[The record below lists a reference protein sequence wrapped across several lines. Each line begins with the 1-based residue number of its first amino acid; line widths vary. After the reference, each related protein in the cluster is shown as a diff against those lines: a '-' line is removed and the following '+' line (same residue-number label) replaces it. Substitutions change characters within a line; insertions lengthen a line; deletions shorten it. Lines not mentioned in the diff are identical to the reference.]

1 MIYSTKW
8 CFQPCFSSWYSQ
20 NCNRKHV
27 GILRIICCEDT
38 IFYWNFKVFRME
50 LSLQK
55 VRKAVLLYGTRLDTS
70 AVSLGFRRLYS
81 TPHLRF
87 SSAFPKIS
95 LTICM
100 LFSSSTC
107 KSWSIIHYFWK
118 IQTIFFINSVYS
130 KRGSSSL
137 QIRVVLEQFAMCWH
151 SWSYESQ
158 GKMRGEITLKNH
170 AICVKSA
177 RNLLHFATQLD
188 ADSNV
193 ISVRWQSEVIKME
206 TSKP

>member
-8 CFQPCFSSWYSQ
+8 CFQPCFSSWYLQ

-38 IFYWNFKVFRME
+38 IFYWDFKVFRME

-55 VRKAVLLYGTRLDTS
+55 VRKAVLLYGARLDTS
-70 AVSLGFRRLYS
+70 AVSSGFRRLYS
-81 TPHLRF
+81 TPHLQF
-87 SSAFPKIS
+87 SSAFSKIS

-100 LFSSSTC
+100 QFSPSTC

-130 KRGSSSL
+130 KRRSSSL
-137 QIRVVLEQFAMCWH
+137 QIRAVLEQFAIYWH

-158 GKMRGEITLKNH
+158 GKWWSEITLKSH
-170 AICVKSA
+170 AICVKST
-177 RNLLHFATQLD
+177 RNLLHFTLQLD
-188 ADSNV
+188 VNSNV
-193 ISVRWQSEVIKME
+193 ISVRWQCKVIKME
-206 TSKP
+206 ASKP